1 MSIIRFRD
9 PAKDIKA
16 VEARIPDMLKK
27 YMADSSNKK
36 KSHRFSFRPLLEY
49 HTADPTVRL
58 MILMM
63 SVLGIA
69 ILLIVAFDY
78 VLIAVSSLARRAKS
92 IGVHKC
98 CGATDNSI
106 FRMFLTETALVLF
119 ISVLLT
125 MLLIFQFREFVE
137 EIAGIRLSSL
147 FTWQTLWVPLT
158 VLLVVFILA
167 GAIPASIFASIPVTQ
182 VFRRYAE
189 RKTSWKRP
197 LLFIQFAGMTF
208 ILGFLMVVFCQ
219 YHMAMNKDLGYNPE
233 RVVMGWKKLGSNRQ
247 NAKSFF
253 MNLPMVEEH
262 GVGQQ
267 AIWRSWSGEVFNVGE
282 GRTIKGRFEW
292 IGDDFVPMMKIQI
305 LHGKNVTSP
314 KEALVNEEFV
324 RRAGWTDEPIGKQ
337 LSIWGK
343 EVTIVGVMKNFS
355 VQSVYHPQYPV
366 LLLGSGSDSNPGL
379 HYVRLKEPFDENLK
393 KLNALMAETFPTEDV
408 VFYSLTQKLDE
419 QYTDITRFRNAVLL
433 ASISIFFIALMGLLG
448 YVGDE
453 IRFCRKE
460 IAIRKVNGA
469 DTCGI
474 LKLFSANVLWTALPA
489 VLIGAGL
496 AYWIGMKWLE
506 QFSESVNLSIWLF
519 AGVIAFVLVV
529 ILVCV
534 ILKAWEVANENPVNS
549 IANE

>member
-1 MSIIRFRD
+1 M
-9 PAKDIKA
+9 
-16 VEARIPDMLKK
+16 
-27 YMADSSNKK
+27 
-36 KSHRFSFRPLLEY
+36 
-49 HTADPTVRL
+49 
-58 MILMM
+58 
-63 SVLGIA
+63 
-69 ILLIVAFDY
+69 
-78 VLIAVSSLARRAKS
+78 
-92 IGVHKC
+92 
-98 CGATDNSI
+98 
-106 FRMFLTETALVLF
+106 
-119 ISVLLT
+119 
-125 MLLIFQFREFVE
+125 
-137 EIAGIRLSSL
+137 
-147 FTWQTLWVPLT
+147 
-158 VLLVVFILA
+158 
-167 GAIPASIFASIPVTQ
+167 
-182 VFRRYAE
+182 
-189 RKTSWKRP
+189 
-197 LLFIQFAGMTF
+197 
-208 ILGFLMVVFCQ
+208 
-219 YHMAMNKDLGYNPE
+219 
-233 RVVMGWKKLGSNRQ
+233 
-247 NAKSFF
+247 
-253 MNLPMVEEH
+253 
-262 GVGQQ
+262 
-267 AIWRSWSGEVFNVGE
+267 
-282 GRTIKGRFEW
+282 
-292 IGDDFVPMMKIQI
+292 
-305 LHGKNVTSP
+305 
-314 KEALVNEEFV
+314 NEEFV

-534 ILKAWEVANENPVNS
+534 ILKAWEVANENLVNS